1 MEKENVFFLGLLWVL
16 LNFLLRVRNMFNLI
30 FTGVAPLISY
40 FALKFK
46 FILSIQFFLYN
57 SFYFQCLLSQNTVNV
72 NFHCLPSQ
80 ITVPM
85 VFSSFNSINGFK
97 ITTWTAIKLIWYQI
111 TLMAFTPLRKDLK
124 WYNTSKIRYYLYV
137 REFYSF
143 KKPTLL
149 NLMRQVAEMN
159 LMEPFFSPM
168 NRLIPAEF

>member
-1 MEKENVFFLGLLWVL
+1 MEKENVLFLVLLWAL

-30 FTGVAPLISY
+30 FTGVVPLISY
-40 FALKFK
+40 FVMKFK
-46 FILSIQFFLYN
+46 FIFSIQFFLYN
-57 SFYFQCLLSQNTVNV
+57 SFYFQCLFSQNTVNV
-72 NFHCLPSQ
+72 NFQCFLSQ

-85 VFSSFNSINGFK
+85 QFSSFNLINGFK

-168 NRLIPAEF
+168 NHLIPAEF